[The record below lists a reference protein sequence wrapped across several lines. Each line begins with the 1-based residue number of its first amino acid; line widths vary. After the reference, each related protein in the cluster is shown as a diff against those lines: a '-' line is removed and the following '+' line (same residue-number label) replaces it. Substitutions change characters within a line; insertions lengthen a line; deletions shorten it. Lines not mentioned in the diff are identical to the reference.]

1 MCEPTTIVMATTAVL
16 SAAMAVRGANQQRH
30 AIEAQAQVQQ
40 QQINEQA
47 AQKTNERMEEARKL
61 RAQARVSAAEAGVA
75 GNSIDVLLDD
85 IYGQAG
91 RDTALIESNRSNGVD
106 AFNEEARARMRETTA
121 EMVTGLVGAAS
132 QGANAYATY
141 QSTKTG
147 PTPGATRASRY
158 RITG

>member
-30 AIEAQAQVQQ
+30 AIEAQAKAQQ
-40 QQINEQA
+40 QQVNDQA

-61 RAQARVSAAEAGVA
+61 RAQARASAAEAGVA

-85 IYGQAG
+85 VYGQAG
-91 RDTALIESNRSNGVD
+91 RDVALIETNRRIGVT
-106 AFNEEARARMRETTA
+106 ASSEEARARMRGTNA
-121 EMVTGLVGAAS
+121 ELVTGLVGAAS
-132 QGANAYATY
+132 QGANAYVTY
-141 QSTKTG
+141 QDTKTG
-147 PTPGATRASRY
+147 RTPGTGQTARY